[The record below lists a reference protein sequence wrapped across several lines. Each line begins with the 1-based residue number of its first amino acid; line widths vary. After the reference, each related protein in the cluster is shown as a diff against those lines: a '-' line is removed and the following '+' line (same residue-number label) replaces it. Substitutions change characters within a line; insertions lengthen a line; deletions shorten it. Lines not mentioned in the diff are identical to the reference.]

1 MGDNNYVAWSD
12 RLRAEG
18 HEAGLKEGRKSGLE
32 EGRKSGLEAG
42 KKIMIINE
50 ITLICKK
57 LKKNKDITQI
67 ADELESDI
75 EHISEICNVAKKFAP
90 DYDVDAIYAEL
101 YDENSSS

>member
-18 HEAGLKEGRKSGLE
+18 HEAGHKAGLE
-32 EGRKSGLEAG
+32 DGATIK
-42 KKIMIINE
+42 E

-67 ADELESDI
+67 ADELESDV
-75 EHISEICNVAKKFAP
+75 EHISQICEVAKKFAP
-90 DYDVDAIYAEL
+90 YYDVEAIYAEL
-101 YDENSSS
+101 YEKATV